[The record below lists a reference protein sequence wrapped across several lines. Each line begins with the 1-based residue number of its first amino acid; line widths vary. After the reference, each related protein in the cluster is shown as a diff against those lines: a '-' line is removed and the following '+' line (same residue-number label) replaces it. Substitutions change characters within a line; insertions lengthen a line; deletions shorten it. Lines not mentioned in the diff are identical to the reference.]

1 MTTFRN
7 NFLINLPSVLISLIP
22 LFLITGPFLS
32 DLSVVIVCIFF
43 LINLFRDKDFSRFDN
58 RFFKFFLFFFIYLVL
73 NSFIKFFD
81 INSFRVS
88 FSYIRFGLY
97 VLAVIYFLDKNKR
110 LIHWLF
116 YCFLFCFILLIIDGY
131 FQYFF
136 KENLT
141 GYSLG
146 SERRIS
152 SFFYDEYVLGSYL
165 SRLLPIF
172 LGLSLIIFEKNEKYL
187 ILIFILFIL
196 IQTLIFLTGERASFF
211 FSLLSTLFIIFMMQ
225 KFRLARLL
233 AFILPIIMIFF
244 ISIFNDTAKKRI
256 IDETISQMGIYGDN
270 KHIFSEHHES
280 HYRSA
285 YLMFSENKIFGIGVR
300 NFRNFCG
307 EKRFQISDKSCST
320 HPHNTYIQLL
330 SETGL
335 IGFSFGI
342 FIFLYFSSI
351 CFHHL
356 KKSLLNKEYI
366 FNDFEVC
373 ILGAILISI
382 WPLVPNG
389 NFFNNWISII
399 YYFPVGFLLWSLKKN
414 N

>member
-1 MTTFRN
+1 MTTIKN
-7 NFLINLPSVLISLIP
+7 NFLINFPSVLISLIP

-43 LINLFRDKDFSRFDN
+43 LINLFKDKDFSRFDN
-58 RFFKFFLFFFIYLVL
+58 KFFKFFLFFFIYLVL

-110 LIHWLF
+110 LINWLF

-211 FSLLSTLFIIFMMQ
+211 FSLLSTLFLILMMQ

-233 AFILPIIMIFF
+233 ALILPIIMVFF
-244 ISIFNDTAKKRI
+244 ISIFDDTAKKRI
-256 IDETISQMGIYGDN
+256 IDETISQMGIYGDK

-307 EKRFQISDKSCST
+307 EKRFQTSNKSCST

-342 FIFLYFSSI
+342 LFFLYFSYI
-351 CFHHL
+351 CFHHI
-356 KKSLLNKEYI
+356 KRSLLNKDYI

-399 YYFPVGFLLWSLKKN
+399 YYFPVGFLLWSLKKK
-414 N
+414 